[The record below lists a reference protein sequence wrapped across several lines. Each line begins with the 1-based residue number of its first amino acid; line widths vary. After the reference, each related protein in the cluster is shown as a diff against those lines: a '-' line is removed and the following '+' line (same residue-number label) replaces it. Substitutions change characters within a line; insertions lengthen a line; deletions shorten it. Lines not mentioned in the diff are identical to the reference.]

1 MENLIGKYYELLN
14 IDNSVM
20 VRFKINHVREVI
32 TPSIEHDDGSISPQ
46 RTSVMV
52 SEKGSGWYTIYG
64 GLTDRITSADGEKN

>member
-14 IDNSVM
+14 IDNTVM
-20 VRFKINHVREVI
+20 VRFKINHVKEMI
-32 TPSIEHDDGSISPQ
+32 TPSIKHDDGSISPQ

-64 GLTDRITSADGEKN
+64 GITDRITNGSDE